1 MSYKDETLSHY
12 GLETK
17 TAKTKIQWDGYS
29 AARAE
34 RKERLHKTNLN
45 SIFGIIQSVEGN
57 CRSLT
62 EYVERDTKQWSEY
75 QKGTAAIERALDD
88 LKSALKSLKP

>member
-1 MSYKDETLSHY
+1 MSNYNDETLSHY
-12 GLETK
+12 GIEK
-17 TAKTKIQWDGYS
+17 TAKTKIQWDDYS

-34 RKERLHKTNLN
+34 RKERLHKTNMH
-45 SIFGIIQSVEGN
+45 SIFGMIQNLEGN

-62 EYVERDTKQWSEY
+62 EYVERNTKQWTEY

-88 LKSALKSLKP
+88 LKKALNSLKA